1 MLTECLR
8 QQTQE
13 KRGAKRGTVMEDRL
27 LPGIYHRQIEEVADI
42 KKSYQWLDKAG
53 AKDSTKAL
61 ILTEQELFLSTGLVE
76 ALVYYTRRDPICR
89 LCRNAPE
96 TIQNQWNMPNRVVVN
111 DRA

>member
-13 KRGAKRGTVMEDRL
+13 KGGAKIGTVMEDRL

-111 DRA
+111 DQA